1 MKIKI
6 CCTANAEEA
15 LLARAAGAT
24 AIGLVGEMPSGPGVI
39 GVEAAATIVGALP
52 SDIDTF
58 FLTSKTRADDIET
71 ELVRCGANTVQVVQ
85 HIDPREHER
94 LQATLPQ
101 VRRVQVVHVED
112 ESALSLIERYGQVVD
127 ALLLDSGRTAGAKP
141 QFGGTGSVHDW
152 SISRQ
157 FVESTDLPV
166 YLAGGLS
173 SKNIFDAI
181 AAVRPAG
188 VDVCSGVRTDG
199 ALDPE
204 KLQLFIAE
212 INRAAEAL

>member
-181 AAVRPAG
+181 AVVRPAG

>member
-6 CCTANAEEA
+6 CCTAIAEEA

-39 GVEAAATIVGALP
+39 GVEAAATIVRALP

-58 FLTSKTRADDIET
+58 FLTSKVRADDIET

-94 LQATLPQ
+94 LQAALPH
-101 VRRVQVVHVED
+101 VRRVQVIHVEN
-112 ESALSLIERYGQVVD
+112 ERALELVD
-127 ALLLDSGRTAGAKP
+127 AYAERVDAFLLDSGQTAGAKP

-199 ALDPE
+199 ALDPK

>member
-6 CCTANAEEA
+6 CCTAIAEEA

-39 GVEAAATIVGALP
+39 GVEAAATIVRALP

-58 FLTSKTRADDIET
+58 FLTSKVRADDIET

-94 LQATLPQ
+94 LQATLPH
-101 VRRVQVVHVED
+101 VRRVQVIHVEN
-112 ESALSLIERYGQVVD
+112 ERALELVD
-127 ALLLDSGRTAGAKP
+127 AYAERVDAFLLDSGQTAGAKP

-199 ALDPE
+199 ALDPK

>member
-1 MKIKI
+1 
-6 CCTANAEEA
+6 
-15 LLARAAGAT
+15 
-24 AIGLVGEMPSGPGVI
+24 MPSGPGVI

-204 KLQLFIAE
+204 KLQAFMAE

>member
-39 GVEAAATIVGALP
+39 GVEAAATIVRALP

>member
-39 GVEAAATIVGALP
+39 GVEAAATIVRALP

-58 FLTSKTRADDIET
+58 FLTSKVRADDIET

-94 LQATLPQ
+94 LQATLPH
-101 VRRVQVVHVED
+101 VRRVQVIHVEN
-112 ESALSLIERYGQVVD
+112 ERALELVD
-127 ALLLDSGRTAGAKP
+127 AYAERVDAFLLDSGQTAGAKP

-199 ALDPE
+199 ALDPK

>member
-6 CCTANAEEA
+6 CCTAIAEEA

-39 GVEAAATIVGALP
+39 GVEAAATIVRALP

-58 FLTSKTRADDIET
+58 FLTSKVRADDIET

-94 LQATLPQ
+94 LQATLPH
-101 VRRVQVVHVED
+101 VRRVQVIHVEN
-112 ESALSLIERYGQVVD
+112 ERALELVD
-127 ALLLDSGRTAGAKP
+127 AYAERVDAFLLDSGQTAGAKP

>member
-204 KLQLFIAE
+204 KLQAFMAE

>member
-24 AIGLVGEMPSGPGVI
+24 AIGLVGEMPPGPGVI

-204 KLQLFIAE
+204 KLQAFMAE

>member
-39 GVEAAATIVGALP
+39 GVEAAATIVRALP

-58 FLTSKTRADDIET
+58 FLTSKVRADDIET

-94 LQATLPQ
+94 LQATLPH
-101 VRRVQVVHVED
+101 VRRVQVIHVEN
-112 ESALSLIERYGQVVD
+112 ERALELVD
-127 ALLLDSGRTAGAKP
+127 AYAERVDAFLLDSGQTAGAKP

-157 FVESTDLPV
+157 FVESTDL
-166 YLAGGLS
+166 
-173 SKNIFDAI
+173 
-181 AAVRPAG
+181 
-188 VDVCSGVRTDG
+188 
-199 ALDPE
+199 
-204 KLQLFIAE
+204 
-212 INRAAEAL
+212 

>member
-6 CCTANAEEA
+6 CCTAIAEEA

-39 GVEAAATIVGALP
+39 GVEAAATIVRALP

-58 FLTSKTRADDIET
+58 FLTSKVRADDIET

-94 LQATLPQ
+94 LQSTLPH
-101 VRRVQVVHVED
+101 VRRVQVIHVEN
-112 ESALSLIERYGQVVD
+112 ERALELVD
-127 ALLLDSGRTAGAKP
+127 AYAERVDAFLLDSGQTAGAKP

-199 ALDPE
+199 ALDPK
-204 KLQLFIAE
+204 KLHLFIAE

>member
-85 HIDPREHER
+85 HSDPREHER

-204 KLQLFIAE
+204 KLQAFMAE